1 MITGSTVALV
11 TPMNASGDICWES
24 FEQLIEFHVFNGTEG
39 IVAAGTTG
47 ESATLSFEEHAQV
60 IRFAVEKVA
69 GRVPVIAGAGG
80 NATAEAIK
88 LTKDA
93 KQYGADAVLSVVP
106 YYNKPTQNGLLQH
119 FTAIADAVDIPILL
133 YNVPGRTIVDMS
145 IDTVAKLAKHPNI
158 VGIKDATGDISRVQP
173 TLAACGDDFV
183 QLSGDDATSCEFLL
197 TGGHGTVSVT
207 ANVSPKG
214 MLEMVSAA
222 REGDRDTAERFDRLL
237 APLHKTLF
245 LEPNPIPVK
254 WALNQ
259 MGLIP
264 PGIRL
269 PLTEL
274 DAKYHA
280 DVMQALKDSGVAG

>member
-11 TPMNASGDICWES
+11 TPMTAAGDICWQTL
-24 FEQLIEFHVFNGTEG
+24 EQLIEFHVFNGTEG

-60 IRFAVEKVA
+60 IRFTVEKVA

-80 NATAEAIK
+80 NSTAEAIK

-106 YYNKPTQNGLLQH
+106 YYNKPTQKGLIAH

-133 YNVPGRTIVDMS
+133 YNVPGRTIVDMTVE
-145 IDTVAKLAKHPNI
+145 TVAVLAKHKNI
-158 VGIKDATGDISRVQP
+158 VGIKDATGDVSRVQP
-173 TLAACGDDFV
+173 TLEACGPDFA

-197 TGGHGTVSVT
+197 AGGHGTVSVT

-214 MLEMVSAA
+214 MVEMVSAA
-222 REGDRDTAERFDRLL
+222 RQEDRDRAERFDQLL
-237 APLHKTLF
+237 VPLHQKLF
-245 LEPNPIPVK
+245 VEPNPIPVK

-274 DAKYHA
+274 DACFHEE
-280 DVMQALKDSGVAG
+280 VMQALKDSGVAG